1 MSGLRPRRSVLYVP
15 AANAR
20 ALEKARSLPAD
31 ALIVDLE
38 DAIAPAAKD
47 SARSAA
53 AAAIRAGG
61 FGHRELCLRINGLDS
76 PWGEADLQVAAEL
89 PLAALVLPKLEQ
101 PEDVR
106 RAAAALDRA
115 GSSARLWCMIE
126 SPRAVLKLEE
136 LAGSSPRIE
145 ALVLGTSD
153 LQKELR
159 ALPTPDRA
167 PLAFALSKTVLV
179 ARALSLVALDG
190 VHLDLDD
197 AAGFEATCLQGR
209 ALGFDGR
216 TLIHPKTIDA
226 ANRIYGPSAAEIE
239 SARRV
244 VAAYREAVEA
254 GQGVAVLEG
263 KLIEALHRTMA
274 ERVLAMAEAIE
285 AQAAT

>member
-1 MSGLRPRRSVLYVP
+1 MSPLRPWRSVLYVP
-15 AANAR
+15 ASNAR
-20 ALEKARSLPAD
+20 ALEKARSLAAD
-31 ALIVDLE
+31 ALIIDLE

-47 SARSAA
+47 SARAAA

-61 FGHRELCLRINGLDS
+61 YGHKALCLRINGLDS
-76 PWGEADLQVAAEL
+76 PWGEADLQLGAEL
-89 PLAALVLPKLEQ
+89 PVAALVLPKLEQ
-101 PEDVR
+101 RQEVA

-115 GSSARLWCMIE
+115 GSAARLWCMIE
-126 SPRAVLKLEE
+126 SPRAVLELEE
-136 LAGSSPRIE
+136 LARASPRIE

-179 ARALSLVALDG
+179 ARALSLLALDG

-197 AAGFEATCLQGR
+197 AAGFEATCAQGR

-216 TLIHPKTIDA
+216 TLIHPKTIDT
-226 ANRIYGPSAAEIE
+226 ANRIYGPSAAELE

-244 VAAYREAVEA
+244 VEAYRAAVAA

-263 KLIEALHRTMA
+263 KLIEALHLTMA
-274 ERVLAMAEAIE
+274 ERVIEMAAAIE
-285 AQAAT
+285 ALQV